1 MRKFLIG
8 VAAVIA
14 VGVAAFF
21 GTQLYLQHRIAGD
34 VDAAFAQMRANGA
47 TATHGR
53 VAFDLVSRTLT
64 IVDIAVKSGAQ
75 AAVDV
80 KIGRFTAERVDL
92 MQTGRFAAERVSIQ
106 DVEAGG
112 TLAMQGGLKVA
123 YQVPTIEIMGYSGPS
138 APLRAFNPASPF
150 DLWRFALEHFAAVTA
165 TSIALSTAAVSLS
178 PAAPDAKGIGP
189 ATYTYSGILARDIH
203 QGRVASAAVDR
214 VSFTIKVAGPPGE
227 DQVSGELEK
236 LAVSDFDS
244 TATLAMLDPASL
256 KDDTYHRAYR
266 QVSAG
271 PYTATIGSRGKVR
284 IDSITA
290 DDLGIRPSRLQI
302 SEIMAMVD
310 AMPAAG
316 AAASPAQLQ
325 QILRRAAIIYEGLRI
340 ARFEMR
346 GLSMD
351 LPEGATK
358 IGAIRLRSM
367 EDGRIDEFAFEGA
380 ELNAPTGPVKV
391 GRFALKRLAIAN
403 LLRDSAQFSAGQQ
416 KPTPDQLAALLR
428 LLGGVEIRN
437 VVAPYKNTGKPV
449 NIDTIDLS
457 WGAYIGPVPSRVRA
471 TVKMSGPIDAT
482 DPDPFGMLAAAGF
495 DSATINFDLGAAWT
509 EGTRTF
515 ALAPATI
522 EFGNVGTL
530 SARLSLGNVPR
541 EIFTI
546 DPFEIMVATA
556 LVEAGPVEIVVR
568 DTGGIDLAV
577 AQYARTQNLTRD
589 AARQEIIDNVRRN
602 AAGMAALSGDA
613 MAIGG
618 ALARFVETPRGTL
631 TLRLTPKGKVS
642 LMELI
647 EAGKANPIDALA
659 RFQVEAVVGR

>member
-14 VGVAAFF
+14 AGVAAFF
-21 GTQLYLQHRIAGD
+21 GTQFYLQQRIAGD
-34 VDAAFAQMRANGA
+34 VDAAFAQMRASGA
-47 TATHGR
+47 TASHGR
-53 VAFDLVSRTLT
+53 LAFDLVSRTLT
-64 IVDIAVKSGAQ
+64 IADIAVKSDAQ
-75 AAVDV
+75 PAVDV

-92 MQTGRFAAERVSIQ
+92 MQTGRFAAERVYIAE
-106 DVEAGG
+106 VEAGG

-123 YQVPTIEIMGYSGPS
+123 YQAPAIEIMGYSGPS
-138 APLRAFNPASPF
+138 APLRAFNPASPL

-165 TSIALSTAAVSLS
+165 TSITIPSVTASLTS
-178 PAAPDAKGIGP
+178 AGPKGFGP
-189 ATYTYSGILARDIH
+189 ATYIYSGIAARDIQ
-203 QGRVASAAVDR
+203 QGRVATATVDR
-214 VSFTIKVAGPPGE
+214 FSFTTKVAGPAGE

-244 TATLAMLDPASL
+244 SATLAMLDPASL

-284 IDSITA
+284 IDSLAI

-310 AMPAAG
+310 AMPTAG

-325 QILRRAAIIYEGLRI
+325 QILRRAAIIYEGIRI

-358 IGAIRLRSM
+358 IGAIRLRSL

-380 ELNAPTGPVKV
+380 ELNAPNGPVKV

-403 LLRDSAQFSAGQQ
+403 LLRDSAQFSASRQ

-437 VVAPYKNTGKPV
+437 LVAPYKNTGKPV
-449 NIDTIDLS
+449 NIDTVDLS

-471 TVKMSGPIDAT
+471 TVKMSGPVDAT
-482 DPDPFGMLAAAGF
+482 DPDPFKMLAAAGF
-495 DSATINFDLGAAWT
+495 DSATINLDLGAAWT

-515 ALAPATI
+515 ALAPATV
-522 EFGNVGTL
+522 ELGNVGTL

-556 LVEAGPVEIVVR
+556 LVEAGPVEIVAR

-577 AQYARTQNLTRD
+577 AQYARTQNVTRE
-589 AARQEIIDNVRRN
+589 AARQAIIDNVRRN

-659 RFQVEAVVGR
+659 RFQVEAIVGR

>member
-14 VGVAAFF
+14 AGVAAFF
-21 GTQLYLQHRIAGD
+21 GTQFYLQQRIAGD
-34 VDAAFAQMRANGA
+34 VDAAFAQMRASGA
-47 TATHGR
+47 TATHGKL
-53 VAFDLVSRTLT
+53 AFDLVSRTLT
-64 IVDIAVKSGAQ
+64 IADIAVKSDAQ
-75 AAVDV
+75 PAVDV
-80 KIGRFTAERVDL
+80 KIDRFTAERVDL
-92 MQTGRFAAERVSIQ
+92 MRTGRFAAARVYIAE
-106 DVEAGG
+106 VEAGG
-112 TLAMQGGLKVA
+112 TLAMQGGLKVTYKA
-123 YQVPTIEIMGYSGPS
+123 PAIEIMGYSGPS
-138 APLRAFNPASPF
+138 APLRAFNPSSPL

-165 TSIALSTAAVSLS
+165 TSITVPSVTASLTS
-178 PAAPDAKGIGP
+178 AGPKGFGP
-189 ATYTYSGILARDIH
+189 ATYTYSGIAARDIQ
-203 QGRVASAAVDR
+203 QGRVAAITVDR
-214 VSFTIKVAGPPGE
+214 FSFTTKVAGPAGA

-244 TATLAMLDPASL
+244 AATLAMLDPASL

-284 IDSITA
+284 IDSLAI

-325 QILRRAAIIYEGLRI
+325 QILRQAAIIYEGIRI

-380 ELNAPTGPVKV
+380 ELTAPNGPVKV

-403 LLRDSAQFSAGQQ
+403 LLRDSAQFSAGRQ
-416 KPTPDQLAALLR
+416 KPTPDQLAALMR
-428 LLGGVEIRN
+428 LLGGVEIRTL
-437 VVAPYKNTGKPV
+437 VAPYKNTGKPV

-471 TVKMSGPIDAT
+471 TVKMSGPVDAT
-482 DPDPFGMLAAAGF
+482 DPDPFRMLAAAGF
-495 DSATINFDLGAAWT
+495 DSASINFDLGAAWT

-515 ALAPATI
+515 ALTPATV
-522 EFGNVGTL
+522 ELGNVGTL

-577 AQYARTQNLTRD
+577 AQYARTQNVTRD
-589 AARQEIIDNVRRN
+589 AARQAIIDNVRRN

-647 EAGKANPIDALA
+647 EAGKANPLDALA
-659 RFQVEAVVGR
+659 RFQVEAIVGR